1 MKYLKLFEQFLIT
14 ESLNIPPVPKTVHV
28 NIILKNSKISENW
41 DGTIFENF
49 DEAYKFCKEFD
60 KNLEF
65 IRQKFGSKAK
75 EIICQQKHKDLW
87 NLLGSTADHQVHILR
102 EKYPAGM
109 PPLDPEIGQSS
120 ILMDKIQKFL
130 DSKPPKYILDDK
142 NIKDFLKEK
151 ISDLPTHLFY
161 QEVGKFADK
170 ILSEQPGSPDDGER
184 KEKLVKF
191 IGKVKMHNWEQRT
204 SNKWDD
210 ALVRKDPNY
219 PKTQEIFSFCRKW
232 FDYCKD
238 GGPPKFKDKD
248 DSYSYISTK
257 TSNSN
262 DSESDSESDSS
273 SNIPLSY

>member
-1 MKYLKLFEQFLIT
+1 MKQ
-14 ESLNIPPVPKTVHV
+14 
-28 NIILKNSKISENW
+28 
-41 DGTIFENF
+41 
-49 DEAYKFCKEFD
+49 
-60 KNLEF
+60 
-65 IRQKFGSKAK
+65 
-75 EIICQQKHKDLW
+75 
-87 NLLGSTADHQVHILR
+87 
-102 EKYPAGM
+102 
-109 PPLDPEIGQSS
+109 
-120 ILMDKIQKFL
+120 
-130 DSKPPKYILDDK
+130 
-142 NIKDFLKEK
+142 K

-238 GGPPKFKDKD
+238 DGPPKLKDKD
-248 DSYSYISTK
+248 DSFTK
-257 TSNSN
+257 VRASKSIRQLTVSNA
-262 DSESDSESDSS
+262 DEQARKK
-273 SNIPLSY
+273 L